1 MCHLILLLPFFGVSV
16 FWLWP
21 PAASI
26 PIYLLILAVSG
37 WVYYYTIAAMKRCAM
52 SGPESLLNS
61 QAEVVAT
68 YGHRLRVR
76 AQGEVWSAHSKQELA
91 PGDRVEVVGIGG
103 LTLRVRNLQMAA
115 SPKLERPV
123 SR

>member
-26 PIYLLILAVSG
+26 PVYILILALSG
-37 WVYYYTIAAMKRCAM
+37 WVYYYSIAAMKRRAM

-61 QAEVVAT
+61 QAEVVAI
-68 YGHRLRVR
+68 YGHRLRIR
-76 AQGEVWSAHSKQELA
+76 AQGEVWSAYSQQKLA
-91 PGDRVEVVGIGG
+91 PGDRVEVLGIDG
-103 LTLRVRNLQMAA
+103 LTLRVCTLQMAR
-115 SPKLERPV
+115 SPQLERPI